1 MADRAYVLSQ
11 FLKDT
16 AEHRLEVLR
25 EDGLYRHLR
34 CRKPGTYCYGFDI
47 VTWPGHLAITG
58 DMGASAFCRLDDML
72 HFFRTTDDR
81 HDQAGG
87 LSINAG
93 YWAEKLVA
101 NDGNRLEFEAS
112 LFRDYVKERFDAYVA
127 EHADEDDLLP
137 AWAPELWAEL
147 EESVLFDE
155 EGEGAVTIAIQK
167 MTDFEPDGEQYKSFR
182 FHDAWESSSSLQRH
196 TFCFTWRLYAIAWAV
211 RAYDAMRAVRAPE
224 PVLEADIP

>member
-1 MADRAYVLSQ
+1 MADRAHVLSQ

-16 AEHRLEVLR
+16 AQHRLEVVR

-47 VTWPGHLAITG
+47 LTWPGHLAITG
-58 DMGASAFCRLDDML
+58 DMGASVFSRLDDML

-81 HDQAGG
+81 HDRAGG
-87 LSINAG
+87 LSINPG

-101 NDGNRLEFEAS
+101 NDGNRLEFEAA

-127 EHADEDDLLP
+127 EHADDDDVPP
-137 AWAPELWAEL
+137 AWAPDLWAEL
-147 EESVLFDE
+147 EESVLFDG
-155 EGEGAVTIAIQK
+155 EGEDAVTIAIQR
-167 MTDFEPDGEQYKSFR
+167 MTDFEPDGEPYTSFR

-196 TFCFTWRLYAIAWAV
+196 TFHFTWRLYAIAWAV
-211 RAYDAMRAVRAPE
+211 RAYDALCAARAAEVAHG
-224 PVLEADIP
+224 